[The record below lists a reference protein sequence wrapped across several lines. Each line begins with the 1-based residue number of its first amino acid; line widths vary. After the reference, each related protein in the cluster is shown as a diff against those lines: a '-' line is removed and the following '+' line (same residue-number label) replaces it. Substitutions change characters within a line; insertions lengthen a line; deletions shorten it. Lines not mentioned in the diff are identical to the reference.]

1 MGQKQPMFM
10 QWEIYSINSSR
21 KQAERFQRK
30 GLRISP
36 LIFIEGSIIVSGN
49 GTEECKQ
56 VRNHQILK
64 EPRKNI

>member
-1 MGQKQPMFM
+1 ME
-10 QWEIYSINSSR
+10 WEIYSISSSR

-56 VRNHQILK
+56 VRNHLIFK
-64 EPRKNI
+64 ELREKYLGSKKIK

>member
-1 MGQKQPMFM
+1 ME
-10 QWEIYSINSSR
+10 WEIHSISSSR

-56 VRNHQILK
+56 VRNHLIFK
-64 EPRKNI
+64 ELREKYLGSKKIK